1 MLHQMGAHTEG
12 FPAHL
17 TLVGLLAGVDSLVLS
32 EVNPLVVAFST
43 LPTFK
48 RFLSSVDPPV
58 LNEV

>member
-1 MLHQMGAHTEG
+1 MPSEVRYLPEALAS
-12 FPAHL
+12 FLAF
-17 TLVGLLAGVDSLVLS
+17 VGLLAGVDSLVLS